1 MKSLWRYLPQWA
13 KQCPQMLTDILVVT
27 MAFHHYIICYSVQFS
42 NCFIIMMKLI
52 MIPASKNISWFLFL
66 FLFYLN
72 GASLQSSSGPIFHI
86 RPNESCGHGT
96 QWSPSTRLELVPE
109 KPDPKKR
116 YTLYMFATTTEYF
129 LMNCNRSNSGM
140 KHRQRRV
147 FRVFLIFLR

>member
-1 MKSLWRYLPQWA
+1 
-13 KQCPQMLTDILVVT
+13 MLTDILVVT
-27 MAFHHYIICYSVQFS
+27 MAFHHYIICYSVQFL

-72 GASLQSSSGPIFHI
+72 GASLQSSNGPIFHI

-96 QWSPSTRLELVPE
+96 QWSPSTRLEQVPE

-116 YTLYMFATTTEYF
+116 YTLYVYVCDNNRIFSNELQQIKFRHKTQTATSF
-129 LMNCNRSNSGM
+129 QG
-140 KHRQRRV
+140 
-147 FRVFLIFLR
+147 IFNIFEIRHKDCLSRPHLQIL